1 MWQGVRGCNSRT
13 RMDTEDQWTQ
23 ALASNNV
30 RAILRWI
37 CSLSAEV
44 GNADVEASLATF
56 SSWVQRTA
64 EISKKELLTLCFSR
78 CQGLWIF
85 LDHSCFTRVHLL
97 LQRLKNL
104 LTLAQWGRR
113 QSGLTHF
120 WHGLGIPCVVCR
132 AGCGSSAV
140 RQDFWNRIHR
150 ALKQHIWLGRLVQW
164 WGITGLLPKYP
175 EAQEMKRIYQMWR
188 EMDQNHRRASLH
200 TLGWEEEGRER
211 WNSLIQGMVAQ
222 MDQQHGPIWISED
235 CTDQGY
241 PPPNL
246 QALLKLV
253 LVPRINNMS
262 VQAILMYFILDMAH
276 FLQCKDDLLQSFCHA
291 FIIPPS
297 FSQQIRAFWLLDHGH
312 LSGSMELLLSPR
324 SEPPWFSW
332 QHHCIIHSLLRRKQL
347 RLALKY
353 IYWTR
358 LATDTPHDLKLCV
371 DVLLQNSHVSDA
383 WALLKKGHTGRNDMV
398 RYFLHG
404 CERLGL
410 CVAASDC
417 MEAIWKD
424 VGHCTTQSEEAEGQ
438 CGVEGLPQ
446 HRRTTGI
453 SMAVK
458 EPGGPI
464 HPLSALL
471 YQSQNINTLSSEDF
485 IRLLR
490 ESMVELRQP
499 QPTASEEVTWPGE
512 HQERRGSCRNL
523 SLTIQALRHHLP
535 RPSPVGMMTDRLG
548 EQGDTEPPDHD
559 LPLIAAEKP
568 WTPAHLSSQ
577 SLSKETS
584 ESMFSFTSSPSL
596 PCLRPGIPYVYGST
610 VMLQRIP
617 SLLSDRG
624 RCQNSQGDSP
634 SPPADI
640 LLPDYPDRTLTLE
653 GATDPV
659 SFNSLSKDS
668 MEVDELVFSTEWG
681 VEDIMTC
688 DIPGDDVFN
697 VEEEAVPPVDVTLD
711 RRHSLSRLN
720 LHPQFYSN
728 EDNQS
733 VPSVSE
739 IQVESHNFLTPDYE
753 KMDYYK
759 EVTDK
764 IMHAPSVS
772 DVWSIMPG
780 GEKSGNIR
788 PQTSTF
794 SGAVAASSHCF
805 LELEPLQRAFDP
817 PPLEDSVE
825 CFRRDS
831 QDAVDQ
837 PEILTSCALTETTQD
852 LLSELHQTFCF
863 LEELG
868 DTGSSG
874 PETERGS
881 TLEGEQDSGASG
893 RYIRPFSLQ
902 DSSLLIPLRR
912 SARSRQLQVPGVSLS
927 PRTSPSRTPQLNPS
941 SALETSRD
949 RLPAGGKASH
959 KEDASCFRST
969 PEDRLGHCKLGSW
982 WKQALETRRASTGL
996 LPAIEQVSTISREKR
1011 ASLVP
1016 GQPYSHSTINFQ
1028 ESPAKQRGDKWEVK
1042 QAEKE
1047 ELLGRR
1053 GSGKL
1058 PHQRVEQDLASH
1070 RGARVKKGKRVKK
1083 A

>member
-1 MWQGVRGCNSRT
+1 M
-13 RMDTEDQWTQ
+13 MDTEDQWTH

-30 RAILRWI
+30 RAILRWLR
-37 CSLSAEV
+37 SLSAEV
-44 GNADVEASLATF
+44 GNADVEDSLATF
-56 SSWVQRTA
+56 SCWVQRMA
-64 EISKKELLTLCFSR
+64 VVSKKELLTLCFSR
-78 CQGLWIF
+78 CQGLWMF

-97 LQRLKNL
+97 LQRLRNL

-132 AGCGSSAV
+132 AGCGSSVV
-140 RQDFWNRIHR
+140 RQDCWNREHR
-150 ALKQHIWLGRLVQW
+150 GLKQHIWLGRLVQ
-164 WGITGLLPKYP
+164 
-175 EAQEMKRIYQMWR
+175 
-188 EMDQNHRRASLH
+188 
-200 TLGWEEEGRER
+200 WEEEGRER

-222 MDQQHGPIWISED
+222 MDKQHGPIWTSED

-253 LVPRINNMS
+253 LVPRIDNMS
-262 VQAILMYFILDMAH
+262 VQAILMYFILDMAN
-276 FLQCKDDLLQSFCHA
+276 FLQCKDNLLQSFCHA

-332 QHHCIIHSLLRRKQL
+332 QHRCIIHSLLRRKQL

-353 IYWTR
+353 VYWTR
-358 LATDTPHDLKLCV
+358 LATDTPQDLKVCV

-383 WALLKKGHTGRNDMV
+383 WALLKKGHTGSNDMV
-398 RYFLHG
+398 RYFLHE

-410 CVAASDC
+410 CMAALDC
-417 MEAIWKD
+417 MEAVWKD
-424 VGHCTTQSEEAEGQ
+424 VGHCTNQSEEAESQ

-446 HRRTTGI
+446 RKRTTGI

-464 HPLSALL
+464 HPFSALL
-471 YQSQNINTLSSEDF
+471 YQSQNINTLSSEDL

-490 ESMVELRQP
+490 EYMIELRQP
-499 QPTASEEVTWPGE
+499 QPTVSEVVTWPGE
-512 HQERRGSCRNL
+512 YQERRGSCQNL
-523 SLTIQALRHHLP
+523 SLTIQDLRHLL
-535 RPSPVGMMTDRLG
+535 PSPSPAGMMTDRLG
-548 EQGDTEPPDHD
+548 EQGDTEPPDD
-559 LPLIAAEKP
+559 LPLIAEEKP

-577 SLSKETS
+577 SLSKESS
-584 ESMFSFTSSPSL
+584 ESMLSFTSAPTL
-596 PCLRPGIPYVYGST
+596 HRLRRGIPYVYGST
-610 VMLQRIP
+610 VMLQRIS

-624 RCQNSQGDSP
+624 QCQNRQGDSP

-640 LLPDYPDRTLTLE
+640 LLPDCPDRTLTLE

-668 MEVDELVFSTEWG
+668 MEVEELAFSTEWG
-681 VEDIMTC
+681 VEEIMTC
-688 DIPGDDVFN
+688 DTPGDDVFI

-739 IQVESHNFLTPDYE
+739 IQVESHNFLTPDSE
-753 KMDYYK
+753 KIDYYK

-764 IMHAPSVS
+764 IMHVPSVI
-772 DVWSIMPG
+772 D
-780 GEKSGNIR
+780 
-788 PQTSTF
+788 
-794 SGAVAASSHCF
+794 
-805 LELEPLQRAFDP
+805 RAFDP
-817 PPLEDSVE
+817 PLLEEAVE

-868 DTGSSG
+868 DAGPSG

-912 SARSRQLQVPGVSLS
+912 SIRSRQLKVPGVSLS
-927 PRTSPSRTPQLNPS
+927 PRTSPSRTPQLSPS
-941 SALETSRD
+941 SAPETSRD
-949 RLPAGGKASH
+949 RLPGGGKASH
-959 KEDASCFRST
+959 KEDAACFRST
-969 PEDRLGHCKLGSW
+969 PEVRLGHCKLGSW

-1016 GQPYSHSTINFQ
+1016 GQPYSHSVVNFL
-1028 ESPAKQRGDKWEVK
+1028 ESPAKQRADKREVK

-1058 PHQRVEQDLASH
+1058 PHQRAEQGVVSH
-1070 RGARVKKGKRVKK
+1070 RGARVKKGKRVKR